1 MTASH
6 CLILLWSEAPRRL
19 GLKHEVTE
27 LAAGV
32 QGFEVCRV
40 EDPGDVR

>member
-6 CLILLWSEAPRRL
+6 CLFLLGSEAPRRL
-19 GLKHEVTE
+19 GLEDEVTE

-32 QGFEVCRV
+32 QGFQVYRV
-40 EDPGDVR
+40 EDQGDVR